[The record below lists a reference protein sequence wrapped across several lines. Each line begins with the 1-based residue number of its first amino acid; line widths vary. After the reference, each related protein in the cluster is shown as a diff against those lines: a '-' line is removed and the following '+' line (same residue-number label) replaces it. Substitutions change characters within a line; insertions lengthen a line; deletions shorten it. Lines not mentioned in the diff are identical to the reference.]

1 MQLGVLPPCFLDRY
15 HTASL
20 PWLLFLVSKKKCVHD
35 HTCGPAPWFAGI
47 SKHLVELGGH
57 RRADDAGD
65 CAECGQHAWSKAARK
80 HGRYPE
86 KTIPVKH
93 VTHSGQDAQD
103 TDAKHHGWHALTIC
117 CHRCCGG
124 HHHCWHCGTCCDF
137 KRGGSTKLCGWSR
150 ATDEGNAAEG
160 NASGQGDASSDQ
172 LGGAGHDRECCCLVL
187 MAAESLSFSCN
198 RRAENCRTNTHLYPS
213 TSSHM

>member
-1 MQLGVLPPCFLDRY
+1 MHFASRKNIYKGVGLR
-15 HTASL
+15 
-20 PWLLFLVSKKKCVHD
+20 
-35 HTCGPAPWFAGI
+35 PAKPAGI

-172 LGGAGHDRECCCLVL
+172 LGGAGHDRKSCCLVHTKFF
-187 MAAESLSFSCN
+187 STLSFESGMN
-198 RRAENCRTNTHLYPS
+198 RSFT
-213 TSSHM
+213 